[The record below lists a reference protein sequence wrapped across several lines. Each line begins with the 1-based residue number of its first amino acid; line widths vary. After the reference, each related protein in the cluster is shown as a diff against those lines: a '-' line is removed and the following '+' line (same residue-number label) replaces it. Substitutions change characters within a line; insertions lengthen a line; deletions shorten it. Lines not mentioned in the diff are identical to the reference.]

1 MHFYKKSSTGRVS
14 LVNSVDSIA
23 KAKKHGGVSPS
34 VTGILSIMP
43 KGLSGF
49 DMNIWRENKLIEFTK
64 KYPDDPPEKLKE
76 RLWGYRTDEDGTEI
90 TSSEFGTKAHAGL
103 EEALKQYQDGADYHG
118 PYKQYASR
126 FIEHISTEGSA
137 PVHMELSVLDDDLN
151 VAGMLDLVCMSAKGK
166 YELYDFKFRN
176 DKNKSYD
183 TDCCQ
188 LAIEAKIVA
197 KQWELD
203 YIPDV
208 FSVVFDCESAEMKVK
223 HWAASKV
230 DWGITA
236 FEKLNDNYQFFSG
249 LNYGKEAKA

>member
-1 MHFYKKSSTGRVS
+1 MHFYKKSSTGKVS
-14 LVNSVDSIA
+14 LVNSVNSIP

-64 KYPDDPPEKLKE
+64 KYPAKLKE
-76 RLWGYRTDEDGTEI
+76 RLWGYRTDEDGTEV

-103 EEALKQYQDGADYHG
+103 EEALTQYQDGSDYCG
-118 PYKQYASR
+118 PYKKYAAR
-126 FIEHISTEGSA
+126 FIEHISSTSSA
-137 PVHMELSVLDDDLN
+137 PVHMEFSVLDDDLN
-151 VAGMLDLVCMSAKGK
+151 VAGMLDLICMNGKGK

-188 LAIEAKIVA
+188 LAIEANIISKH
-197 KQWELD
+197 WELD

-208 FSVVFDCESAEMKVK
+208 FSVVFDCESADMKGKQWSESKVK
-223 HWAASKV
+223 
-230 DWGITA
+230 WGITA

-249 LNYGKEAKA
+249 LNYGEEA

>member
-1 MHFYKKSSTGRVS
+1 MHFYKKSSTGKVS

-43 KGLSGF
+43 KGLLGF

-64 KYPDDPPEKLKE
+64 FYPDDSPAKLKE
-76 RLWGYRTDEDGTEI
+76 RLWGYRIDEDGTKV
-90 TSSEFGTKAHAGL
+90 TSSEFGTRAHAGL
-103 EEALKQYQDGADYHG
+103 EEALKMYQDGADYHG
-118 PYKQYASR
+118 PYKQYASK
-126 FIEHISTEGSA
+126 FIEHISTEGST

-203 YIPDV
+203 YIPNV

-223 HWAASKV
+223 HWPASKV